1 MLANKNLKNL
11 IYLNNRLVQCS
22 YLSTKPFYYQEL
34 FEHAKPLNTPFKK
47 LTGDFVSTFDV
58 KGKQVLQVEP
68 QGLTLLAEQA
78 FIDIAHLLR
87 PAHLQVRSHM
97 KILSIFNLLHF

>member
-11 IYLNNRLVQCS
+11 LHLNNRLMQCTH
-22 YLSTKPFYYQEL
+22 LSTKPFYYQEL

-47 LTGDFVSTFDV
+47 LTADYVSTFDV

-87 PAHLQVRSHM
+87 PAHLQV
-97 KILSIFNLLHF
+97 N